1 MSYHV
6 SHRGIGS
13 ALAAAIFIAALLL
26 SGCAADPGFPA
37 VHDMPAARTETTLT
51 PDEVKQATDS
61 LISQR
66 DHLSA
71 EAQGAAQPVPVSN
84 TPAASAPQQKP
95 AAAAA
100 AAQPA
105 AADDSTGA
113 TAIGAYAKP

>member
-1 MSYHV
+1 M
-6 SHRGIGS
+6 GS
-13 ALAAAIFIAALLL
+13 ALAAVAFIAALAL
-26 SGCAADPGFPA
+26 SGCAADTGFPA

-51 PDEVKQATDS
+51 PDQVKQATDS
-61 LISQR
+61 LISER

-71 EAQGAAQPVPVSN
+71 EAQGGVQPVQ
-84 TPAASAPQQKP
+84 AASTPTASTPQQKR

-100 AAQPA
+100 TAQPA